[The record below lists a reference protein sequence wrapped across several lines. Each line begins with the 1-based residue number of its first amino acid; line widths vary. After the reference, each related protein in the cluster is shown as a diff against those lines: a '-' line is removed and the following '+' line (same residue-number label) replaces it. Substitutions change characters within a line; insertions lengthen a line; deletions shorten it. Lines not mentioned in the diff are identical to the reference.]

1 MLVYSLI
8 VFFYDQCFQFIGLVY
23 SLVPTA
29 KSFLFIR
36 KTAHPKS
43 DSILC
48 WCLITIAGLIVDLR
62 GNGLFHRELA
72 VGAKIDP
79 YGRGHLQRRGGS
91 RGWNGRWSGWWRPRP
106 SSGFRLISLLKEVAV
121 VWNIIGVQ
129 GGGVIP
135 KVPKTGS

>member
-1 MLVYSLI
+1 MLSFLKNEPTLI
-8 VFFYDQCFQFIGLVY
+8 VIQFYVGV
-23 SLVPTA
+23 
-29 KSFLFIR
+29 
-36 KTAHPKS
+36 H
-43 DSILC
+43 
-48 WCLITIAGLIVDLR
+48 TIAGLIVDLR

-121 VWNIIGVQ
+121 VWNIIGV
-129 GGGVIP
+129 
-135 KVPKTGS
+135 

>member
-1 MLVYSLI
+1 MLSFLKNEPTLI
-8 VFFYDQCFQFIGLVY
+8 VIQFYVGV
-23 SLVPTA
+23 
-29 KSFLFIR
+29 
-36 KTAHPKS
+36 H
-43 DSILC
+43 
-48 WCLITIAGLIVDLR
+48 TIAGLIVDLR

-91 RGWNGRWSGWWRPRP
+91 RGWNGRWSRWWRPRP
-106 SSGFRLISLLKEVAV
+106 SSGFRLISLLEEVAV